1 MKYLFMALLAL
12 SACQED
18 KPAPVKPPEVVV
30 VTPVEPPKPE
40 EPKVLTQS
48 EKVALGEKRYKATCM
63 ACHGNAKIGASG
75 PANALSS
82 KELLQLKVL
91 EGKYPVGYKPKRA
104 TKAMPRFPQ
113 LKNDIDNLYEYLN
126 QPSMK

>member
-18 KPAPVKPPEVVV
+18 KPALAGPPQTVVF
-30 VTPVEPPKPE
+30 TVEPKA
-40 EPKVLTQS
+40 LTQS
-48 EKVALGEKRYKATCM
+48 EKITLGEKRYRATCM
-63 ACHGNAKIGASG
+63 VCHGNPKVGASG

-91 EGKYPVGYKPKRA
+91 EGKYPAGYKPKRA
-104 TKAMPRFPQ
+104 TKAMPRFPH